1 MERLVEA
8 SLRKRASAEPLQQW
22 TNQYFKQLGKRGRV
36 LDTLN
41 QMKKQSTEGNY
52 KDQLEYCVRKVIDA
66 IFE

>member
-41 QMKKQSTEGNY
+41 QMEKQSTEGNY
-52 KDQLEYCVRKVIDA
+52 KDQLEYCIGKVINA
-66 IFE
+66 ISE

>member
-1 MERLVEA
+1 MERLVKA
-8 SLRKRASAEPLQQW
+8 SLRKRVSAEPLQQW

-41 QMKKQSTEGNY
+41 QMEKQSTEGNY